1 MPETKLKATIIAPGN
16 KTPDKFSFMEGDSLR
31 ISSTKSGFR
40 ETTSHPDRSGNSE
53 HKEHKQEEEKSQDIC
68 NLSFSCHL
76 TSFTPFPPLFPSSG
90 LIPCLCISTK
100 FDERH
105 FVLGRFP
112 RKGTVFSPPPV
123 LDCGLGLKI
132 LSLQNKSQTRLAFSL
147 SQLFLLILWNC
158 FFSASLER

>member
-31 ISSTKSGFR
+31 ISWTKSSFR
-40 ETTSHPDRSGNSE
+40 ETTCHPDRSGNSE

-76 TSFTPFPPLFPSSG
+76 TSFTPFPPPLSFIRTDPLFVYFHKIWWKTLCSG
-90 LIPCLCISTK
+90 P
-100 FDERH
+100 
-105 FVLGRFP
+105 
-112 RKGTVFSPPPV
+112 VFSPPPV

>member
-31 ISSTKSGFR
+31 ISWTEQLQRDHQS
-40 ETTSHPDRSGNSE
+40 PRSLRKLWAQRAQTLKRRKVRIYVTWVFLVTWPLLLPS
-53 HKEHKQEEEKSQDIC
+53 
-68 NLSFSCHL
+68 
-76 TSFTPFPPLFPSSG
+76 PPLFPSSG

-105 FVLGRFP
+105 FLLGRFP